1 MKAETNDMHAVFL
14 LKKNVRSNI
23 IKIILEYLYNA
34 VPKTLKS
41 WKTLIILVEQR
52 YESTKIRQDYRIGS
66 EIIYEE
72 KGTPMNIGKF
82 KDNYN
87 KDRKPKYFNY
97 NNYGHM
103 AKEYRKPKKEMRKC
117 YKYNKVEHL
126 AKNCRPELK
135 MKNKSIQEES
145 DKEDNKE
152 KGFVK
157 GLE

>member
-14 LKKNVRSNI
+14 LRKNVRSNI
-23 IKIILEYLYNA
+23 IKTILEYLYNA

-41 WKTLIILVEQR
+41 WKTLIISVGQR

-66 EIIYEE
+66 EIIYEGKE
-72 KGTPMNIGKF
+72 TPMNIGKS

-87 KDRKPKYFNY
+87 KDRKPKHFNY

-126 AKNCRPELK
+126 AKNCRLELK

>member
-1 MKAETNDMHAVFL
+1 MKAETNDIHAVFL

-23 IKIILEYLYNA
+23 IKTILEYLYNA
-34 VPKTLKS
+34 VPKTLES
-41 WKTLIILVEQR
+41 WKTLIISVGQR

-66 EIIYEE
+66 EIIYEG

-87 KDRKPKYFNY
+87 KDRKPKHFNY
-97 NNYGHM
+97 NNYGHI

-135 MKNKSIQEES
+135 IKNKSIQEES
-145 DKEDNKE
+145 DKEENKE
-152 KGFVK
+152 KSFVK